1 MSADEFVA
9 DPTLDELQREI
20 LLLERHIRQTT
31 GQVPQGTSSKV
42 KKTPRNTNR
51 VVMND
56 KLTQLGGSG
65 RRTTWG

>member
-20 LLLERHIRQTT
+20 LLLERHIRQST
-31 GQVPQGTSSKV
+31 GRVPKGVSSKV
-42 KKTPRNTNR
+42 KKAPRDANR

-56 KLTQLGGSG
+56 KLTQLGSSG